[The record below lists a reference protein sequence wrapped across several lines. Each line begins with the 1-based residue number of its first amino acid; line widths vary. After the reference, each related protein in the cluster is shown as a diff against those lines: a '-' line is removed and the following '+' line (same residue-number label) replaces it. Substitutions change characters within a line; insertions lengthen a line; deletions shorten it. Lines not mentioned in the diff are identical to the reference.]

1 MALWCVHVREDHPP
15 DNAKALEWFLLT
27 TLPVQSRE
35 DAERMLRWYALRW
48 RIEDWHRV
56 IKSGCRVERLAH
68 DRVERLARAIAMR
81 LVIAWRIMLMTL
93 LGREV
98 PELPAQ
104 LLFSDVELEVLTAY
118 APTRQRSPAS
128 GPRPQPSA
136 RRSSWSPSWAVTWRA
151 TTMARPVIR

>member
-1 MALWCVHVREDHPP
+1 MRKTTDWRAVCGRTACTVRRAGRTSVLP
-15 DNAKALEWFLLT
+15 D
-27 TLPVQSRE
+27 P
-35 DAERMLRWYALRW
+35 Y
-48 RIEDWHRV
+48 
-56 IKSGCRVERLAH
+56 H

-118 APTRQRSPAS
+118 APTLTRKWPPPTTIGAAVKLVAIMGGYIARNNDGPPGHQVMWLGTVKLAS
-128 GPRPQPSA
+128 MCERYLLH
-136 RRSSWSPSWAVTWRA
+136 RAVS
-151 TTMARPVIR
+151 